1 MMMAGATAVEVGA
14 ANLVDPFAS
23 KKIVEDLSEVM
34 EEYKIESLADII
46 GAAH

>member
-1 MMMAGATAVEVGA
+1 MAGAAAVEVGA

-23 KKIVEDLSEVM
+23 RDIIADLPQVM
-34 EEYKIESLADII
+34 EKYGISCLRDII